1 MAPAVVV
8 AMPQYTNAT
17 SSAANSGGNN
27 PNSSERTLHTIAPQ
41 IHLVVLVIQ
50 PTSTRPNFVRTLV
63 QQFSDLLYEIIVAVI
78 AYLVL
83 KFWVSGLRLH
93 ALEVANG

>member
-27 PNSSERTLHTIAPQ
+27 PNSSGNNNASSASNT
-41 IHLVVLVIQ
+41 
-50 PTSTRPNFVRTLV
+50 ND
-63 QQFSDLLYEIIVAVI
+63 FSYGVKDGGGNAGDAWNMDSALDFDLLA
-78 AYLVL
+78 AYL
-83 KFWVSGLRLH
+83 
-93 ALEVANG
+93 LEDVGGGGFDFR

>member
-1 MAPAVVV
+1 M
-8 AMPQYTNAT
+8 
-17 SSAANSGGNN
+17 
-27 PNSSERTLHTIAPQ
+27 
-41 IHLVVLVIQ
+41 
-50 PTSTRPNFVRTLV
+50 RTLV